1 MTGRPANMP
10 ARAAS
15 GLLKIAHFEIFPTYF
30 MGEDFTLA

>member
-15 GLLKIAHFEIFPTYF
+15 GLFEIVHFRDIPPYF